1 MRHHPSCFPVRT
13 SSIFLLILC
22 VFCFF
27 FVVAANLRRHMESI
41 HSTESQQTCHICGR
55 SFRSDAAI
63 RKHLLVHT
71 GEKPFGCDLCPKK
84 FARNDKLKQH
94 RNSHFGLK
102 LYHCD
107 VCEKTYTQRFNL
119 IIHKRSHVGV
129 DDVGLSCCCSIE
141 FAYFKSFNSMN
152 IQWDWF
158 SFSSANSL
166 CFCFCFFYAFLQSGE
181 KPFHCLVCDKSFAS
195 QLRKNAH
202 MKRHDI
208 APEFCW
214 KLMVIPLDSHSG
226 CNRLHTLD
234 RNTESTEFH
243 TTIQT
248 MTRWLISDSNKIYTT
263 AMIAYIVCG

>member
-1 MRHHPSCFPVRT
+1 MCPEKTFNHKGKCRSYMRHHPSYFPVRT

-27 FVVAANLRRHMESI
+27 VVVAANLRRHMESI

-141 FAYFKSFNSMN
+141 FAYFMSFNSMN
-152 IQWDWF
+152 IQ
-158 SFSSANSL
+158 
-166 CFCFCFFYAFLQSGE
+166 
-181 KPFHCLVCDKSFAS
+181 
-195 QLRKNAH
+195 
-202 MKRHDI
+202 
-208 APEFCW
+208 
-214 KLMVIPLDSHSG
+214 
-226 CNRLHTLD
+226 
-234 RNTESTEFH
+234 
-243 TTIQT
+243 
-248 MTRWLISDSNKIYTT
+248 
-263 AMIAYIVCG
+263 